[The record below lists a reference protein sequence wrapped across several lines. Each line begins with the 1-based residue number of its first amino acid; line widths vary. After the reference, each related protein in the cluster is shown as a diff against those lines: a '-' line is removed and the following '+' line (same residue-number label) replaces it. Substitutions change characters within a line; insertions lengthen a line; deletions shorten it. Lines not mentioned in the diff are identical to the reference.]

1 MCAPVATVPTLV
13 QGRLRAA
20 DGACRTD
27 GATGASTGALASP
40 PRAGAALLGPDAAAS
55 VVQFGG
61 GRAPPVTPRP
71 RRQRRSRSPRV
82 LTRSRFLPPARW
94 AGTRRR
100 STHGSPMHAR
110 GDVATPPARGH
121 ASSIASEAG
130 VLPLLAGESPR
141 HGGEGHRGEGG
152 HDDRATRDAAP
163 TGRRGRFPRQRGQG
177 ARANGR
183 WT

>member
-1 MCAPVATVPTLV
+1 MCAPAATVPTLV

-27 GATGASTGALASP
+27 GAPGATTDALASP
-40 PRAGAALLGPDAAAS
+40 PRAGAALLGPAAAAS

-82 LTRSRFLPPARW
+82 LTRSRFLPPARS

-100 STHGSPMHAR
+100 STHSFPMHAR

-121 ASSIASEAG
+121 ASLDRI
-130 VLPLLAGESPR
+130 R
-141 HGGEGHRGEGG
+141 GGGP
-152 HDDRATRDAAP
+152 AAA
-163 TGRRGRFPRQRGQG
+163 RRGITTARGRGAQG
-177 ARANGR
+177 RGR
-183 WT
+183 T